1 MRRLI
6 GQRAAMFA
14 AGVATVMAV
23 AGPASPEVADIT
35 GTVEFAGGE
44 AIPKGEVR
52 IYIEGSDVGAPQG
65 DMEAKVRSD
74 GGLKTVDFSLA
85 QPATPSAMPSLRVI
99 ARLERDDGWLL
110 ARGSARAESGS
121 PVRIILRTVM
131 Y

>member
-1 MRRLI
+1 
-6 GQRAAMFA
+6 
-14 AGVATVMAV
+14 MAV
-23 AGPASPEVADIT
+23 AGPASPEAADIT
-35 GTVEFAGGE
+35 GTVELAGGE
-44 AIPKGEVR
+44 AIPKGQVR
-52 IYIEGSDVGAPQG
+52 IYIEGSDAGAPQG
-65 DMEAKVRSD
+65 DREAKVRSD

-110 ARGSARAESGS
+110 ARGSALAESGS